1 MTSDVRALLICG
13 VFYFSEN
20 FVRTRDLIGF
30 CLLKQGGKFSERV
43 QDFHGEDGIKSKS
56 LIHV

>member
-1 MTSDVRALLICG
+1 MTSDERALLICG
-13 VFYFSEN
+13 VFYFSEK

-56 LIHV
+56 